1 MPVFSSALIL
11 GMWWLVYCEG
21 EGMFCLL
28 CRVHNTKNKYNKQNT
43 FNSVPST
50 NYKHSA
56 VSDHAR
62 ASGHTST
69 VICELERRN
78 SSLANQHKVAHE
90 VADKVTYNAF
100 LSSYWL
106 GKEEV
111 ANKKLLSM
119 IELEKHTGVVEMREF
134 KNTSEQSQREMRLL
148 LGQLIKEK
156 LIQRVKDAKWFSI
169 LVDEV
174 TDCATLEQ
182 LLIYVGYV
190 DEEGRTHFDFL
201 EVKDVLETSESAD
214 SETLTRIITEELQAC
229 GLNLALV
236 CGFGSDGASVMTGKN
251 NGVGARLQKVCRI
264 MVRSHCINHRLALAC
279 SDANDTVKYIQTIE
293 VTLRQL
299 WKWLEYPKRCSAF
312 VKVCVSL
319 QKIKLANANDD
330 PAKQKKLPKSVAV
343 KIQKACRTRWLSTGQ
358 SVSSVCRNL
367 VALMQTLRQ
376 FQEADA
382 TAQGLLQRM
391 NNTKFVG
398 TMLLLNAVLPHLNT
412 LSKLFQK
419 DHTCYTSTRPALEST
434 KSRISEIWSSF
445 DLVLE

>member
-1 MPVFSSALIL
+1 MTQCFVNIKTFSEKNVYFIINSVLLFTMTTKNNACFFFCLFLFFLIS

-28 CRVHNTKNKYNKQNT
+28 CRVHNTKNKYNKQNI
-43 FNSVPST
+43 FNLAPST

-78 SSLANQHKVAHE
+78 SSLANQYKVAHE

-111 ANKKLLSM
+111 ANKKLLSL
-119 IELEKHTGVVEMREF
+119 IDLEKHIGVTEMREF
-134 KNTSEQSQREMRLL
+134 KNTSERSQREMRLL

-190 DEEGRTHFDFL
+190 DEEGKTHFDFL

-214 SETLTRIITEELQAC
+214 SETLTRIITEELKAC

-236 CGFGSDGASVMTGKN
+236 CGFGSDGATVMTAK
-251 NGVGARLQKVCRI
+251 I
-264 MVRSHCINHRLALAC
+264 MVL
-279 SDANDTVKYIQTIE
+279 V
-293 VTLRQL
+293 
-299 WKWLEYPKRCSAF
+299 PGFKRCVASWCA
-312 VKVCVSL
+312 VTAL
-319 QKIKLANANDD
+319 ITG
-330 PAKQKKLPKSVAV
+330 LPWHAV
-343 KIQKACRTRWLSTGQ
+343 M
-358 SVSSVCRNL
+358 
-367 VALMQTLRQ
+367 LMTL
-376 FQEADA
+376 
-382 TAQGLLQRM
+382 
-391 NNTKFVG
+391 
-398 TMLLLNAVLPHLNT
+398 
-412 LSKLFQK
+412 
-419 DHTCYTSTRPALEST
+419 
-434 KSRISEIWSSF
+434 
-445 DLVLE
+445 